1 MVLSFG
7 EIVEFD
13 SPLNLLNREESIFSS
28 LVNENGEEFRNKM
41 LYLA

>member
-13 SPLNLLNREESIFSS
+13 TPLNLLHQEQSIFSS
-28 LVNENGEEFRNKM
+28 LVNENGEEFK
-41 LYLA
+41 